1 MASKKNKARAAKDQD
16 TRKIKKKT
24 SVLVIEKVDY
34 VDYKD
39 IDLLNRF
46 ISDRAKI
53 RNRRV
58 TGNDMQQQREVA
70 NAVKIARE
78 MALIPYAK
86 RVATHRKMSRSDGPS
101 ERPDRRSE
109 ESTEVAADVVA
120 GDDTVNE
127 TAEAVGTGE
136 ER

>member
-24 SVLVIEKVDY
+24 SALVIEKVEY

-39 IDLLNRF
+39 VDLLNRF

-70 NAVKIARE
+70 NAIKIARE

-86 RVATHRKMSRSDGPS
+86 RVATHRKMSGGRSEAPS
-101 ERPDRRSE
+101 ERPEAAPEAAEEAVVADEVVDETAAAGE
-109 ESTEVAADVVA
+109 ES
-120 GDDTVNE
+120 
-127 TAEAVGTGE
+127 
-136 ER
+136 